1 MTSARDA
8 GTRRGENFLDD
19 RRLCLQSRHA
29 MKARLVRIGNSRGI
43 RLPKV
48 VIEQAR
54 LTDEVELEVR
64 GATVVITAARK
75 ARDGWAEAA
84 QKLHSQ
90 GGDQLLDPPTS
101 TDFEEAEWQW

>member
-1 MTSARDA
+1 MRAA
-8 GTRRGENFLDD
+8 GPRRGENFLDG
-19 RRLCLQSRHA
+19 RRLCLQSRYV
-29 MKARLVRIGNSRGI
+29 MKAQLVRIGNSRGI

-64 GATVVITAARK
+64 GATVVITAARR

-84 QKLHSQ
+84 QQLRAQ
-90 GGDQLLDPPTS
+90 GGDQLLDPPTA
-101 TDFEEAEWQW
+101 TDFEDAEWQW

>member
-1 MTSARDA
+1 
-8 GTRRGENFLDD
+8 
-19 RRLCLQSRHA
+19 
-29 MKARLVRIGNSRGI
+29 MKAQLVRIGNSRGI

-84 QKLHSQ
+84 QHLHSQ
-90 GGDQLLDPPTS
+90 GGAQLLDPPTS

>member
-1 MTSARDA
+1 MRRSA
-8 GTRRGENFLDD
+8 NVLDD
-19 RRLCLQSRHA
+19 RRVYLQSIYA
-29 MKARLVRIGNSRGI
+29 MKAQLVRIGNSRGI

-75 ARDGWAEAA
+75 ARGGWAEAA
-84 QKLHSQ
+84 RQLHSQ
-90 GGDQLLDPPTS
+90 GGDHLLDPPTS